1 MTHVIHSME
10 RVTLKCKKTADRFAQ
25 FHPYLTFTCAFIG
38 IPLLI
43 LATIFVCASLFML
56 PVAWICGWL

>member
-1 MTHVIHSME
+1 MTHVVHSIE
-10 RVTLKCKKTADRFAQ
+10 RLTAKCRETTDRFAQ

-38 IPLLI
+38 IPLLTLVI
-43 LATIFVCASLFML
+43 IFACTSLCML